1 MTKQHSLATVL
12 AISLF
17 GVMFSGTL
25 TYLEICSRT
34 GAGGGCSD
42 VGPAGTILGYPPCV
56 YGLVMYT
63 VLAVIA
69 LLGLRAKA

>member
-1 MTKQHSLATVL
+1 MTKQHSLATML

-17 GVMFSGTL
+17 GVLFSGTL
-25 TYLEICSRT
+25 TYLEVCSRG
-34 GAGGGCSD
+34 GAGGCSD

-56 YGLVMYT
+56 YGLAMYL

-69 LLGLRAKA
+69 ILGLRAKQ